1 MFEEVEGVVGVE
13 ERKAVGKDPKGC
25 DLVSQTGDDG

>member
-13 ERKAVGKDPKGC
+13 ERKDPKGC
-25 DLVSQTGDDG
+25 GLVSQTRDDG